1 MLTTKNF
8 FGKLLSPRKGL
19 LEMTILTCRG
29 RKYLK
34 CEKKGSEKKSYV

>member
-8 FGKLLSPRKGL
+8 IGKLVSLRKSL

-34 CEKKGSEKKSYV
+34 CERKGSEKKSYV